1 MSKKSHSAR
10 NIRKDI
16 LRRMRRRYEYL
27 LANDK
32 TEGIYKDDYEF
43 LSEFFEEPVDDEDES
58 QTFNNERN
66 E

>member
-1 MSKKSHSAR
+1 
-10 NIRKDI
+10 
-16 LRRMRRRYEYL
+16 MRRRYEYL

-32 TEGIYKDDYEF
+32 TEGLYKQDYEF

-58 QTFNNERN
+58 QTFNSERN